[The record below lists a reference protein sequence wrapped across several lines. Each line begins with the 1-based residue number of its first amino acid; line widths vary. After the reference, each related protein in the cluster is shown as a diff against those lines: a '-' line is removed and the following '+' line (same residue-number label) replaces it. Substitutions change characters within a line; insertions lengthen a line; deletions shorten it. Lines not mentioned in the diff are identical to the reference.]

1 MADTQTAP
9 AGVTPGARD
18 VPVPGPL
25 ASSDEIDLADA
36 TQGFL
41 NLMDPPEETPEEKAM
56 RLDFIEW
63 AKNQPW
69 NIEEH
74 DQCSRADSV

>member
-1 MADTQTAP
+1 MEY
-9 AGVTPGARD
+9 
-18 VPVPGPL
+18 L
-25 ASSDEIDLADA
+25 NSSNYVIEQLRAKEQIEHMKNTIGMEGTL
-36 TQGFL
+36 
-41 NLMDPPEETPEEKAM
+41 EEKAM

-69 NIEEH
+69 NLEEQ

>member
-1 MADTQTAP
+1 M
-9 AGVTPGARD
+9 
-18 VPVPGPL
+18 
-25 ASSDEIDLADA
+25 S
-36 TQGFL
+36 L
-41 NLMDPPEETPEEKAM
+41 NCFRAKERIEHRKNTIGMEETPEEKAM

-69 NIEEH
+69 NLEEQ

>member
-1 MADTQTAP
+1 M
-9 AGVTPGARD
+9 
-18 VPVPGPL
+18 
-25 ASSDEIDLADA
+25 S
-36 TQGFL
+36 L
-41 NLMDPPEETPEEKAM
+41 NCFRAKEQIEHRKNTIGMEETTEEKAM

-69 NIEEH
+69 NLEEQ

>member
-1 MADTQTAP
+1 MSRLSI
-9 AGVTPGARD
+9 GRILIG
-18 VPVPGPL
+18 
-25 ASSDEIDLADA
+25 
-36 TQGFL
+36 
-41 NLMDPPEETPEEKAM
+41 MEETPEEKAM

-69 NIEEH
+69 NLEEQ